1 MEDQEKVVTLLA
13 EAHRSD
19 ISESIAREVFEDVMG
34 DEPQGSIDVAV
45 NGMDDVEQAE
55 WARELAG
62 RLTFHRAE
70 TGRMIADQGLVDKD
84 TLNTLGESDRGRVA
98 YLRMTTR
105 PWAVRWMVR
114 GLLAPFAIIA
124 VDVIFFSFNVILR
137 ALFGLDWNPYDMS
150 TGVSAKIF
158 EYEQIVKFYTWY
170 AGWASLVVMSY
181 FGLREFG
188 KSKGH
193 DDVAKSAVADAGQ
206 AASSA
211 MAVAGRAVAEVRE
224 RLGA

>member
-1 MEDQEKVVTLLA
+1 MEDHEKIETLLA
-13 EAHRSD
+13 EANRSD
-19 ISESIAREVFEDVMG
+19 VSESIAREVFEDVMG
-34 DEPQGSIDVAV
+34 DEAQGSIEVAV

-70 TGRMIADQGLVDKD
+70 TGRMIADQGLVDKE
-84 TLNTLGESDRGRVA
+84 TLGVLGETERGRVA

-124 VDVIFFSFNVILR
+124 VDVLFFSFNVIIR
-137 ALFGLDWNPYDMS
+137 ALLGVDWNPYDMS

-188 KSKGH
+188 KNRGQS
-193 DDVAKSAVADAGQ
+193 DVAESVVADAGK
-206 AASSA
+206 AASGAVA
-211 MAVAGRAVAEVRE
+211 MAGRAVAEVRE